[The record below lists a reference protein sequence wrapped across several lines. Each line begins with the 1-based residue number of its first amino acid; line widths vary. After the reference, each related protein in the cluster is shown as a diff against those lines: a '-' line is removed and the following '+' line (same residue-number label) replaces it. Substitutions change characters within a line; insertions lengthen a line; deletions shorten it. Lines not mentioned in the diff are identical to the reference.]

1 MLIKSKQEVRHMKYP
16 FVHQLGFV
24 VDDMEKAM
32 AEYGKIYGI
41 KKWYRAAKR
50 GDDEM
55 LYRGERIYDPGF
67 DLVMGYCGRTE
78 IELITTAAKS
88 SLYAD
93 FLQEREPGLHH
104 ISFFVNDLEKHVRQ
118 MQSLGF
124 EVVQNGFMRGK
135 TARTDYAYMARYGEG
150 YGRIVEFSSS
160 KLFGRIP
167 LIRGHF
173 NMWAAVLTGNA
184 ELIKER

>member
-1 MLIKSKQEVRHMKYP
+1 MKYP

-41 KKWYRAAKR
+41 KKWYRAGKR
-50 GDDEM
+50 SDDEM
-55 LYRGERIYDPGF
+55 YYKGERIYDPGF
-67 DLVMGYCGRTE
+67 DLVMGYCGKTA
-78 IELITTAAKS
+78 IELITTSAQS

-93 FLQEREPGLHH
+93 FLKQREQGLHH
-104 ISFFVNDLEKHVRQ
+104 ISFFVKDLEKHVRY

-124 EVVQNGFMRGK
+124 EVVQNGFMSGR
-135 TARTDYAYMARYGEG
+135 TVRTDYAYMARPGEG

-167 LIRGHF
+167 LVRGHL
-173 NMWAAVLTGNA
+173 NIWAAALTGNA
-184 ELIKER
+184 ELIKEK